1 MAVEESL
8 YFGVPVIVTVRCGCA
23 VIVQDGINGF
33 VIKYADF
40 LQELEG
46 VLLNLNLSKL
56 TMDVEKNGKYLK
68 QVRGYLD
75 D

>member
-1 MAVEESL
+1 
-8 YFGVPVIVTVRCGCA
+8 
-23 VIVQDGINGF
+23 